1 MSSINGV
8 DEEEQDLLTS
18 HNAPHNNFFRNDPE
32 KQLSKKMRGLTS
44 KELANYS
51 KQFLEEDKA
60 EHRANNLK
68 MVERQKRKA

>member
-8 DEEEQDLLTS
+8 DDEEQDITTS
-18 HNAPHNNFFRNDPE
+18 HNHNNFFREEPE
-32 KQLSKKMRGLTS
+32 KQLSKKMRGLTA

-60 EHRANNLK
+60 DHR
-68 MVERQKRKA
+68 